1 MIDLSKVEKEYKK
14 VKKKWYSLKAVSCNV
29 YCSEV
34 NSERCHIKYNE
45 IVNPISYWKKHVT
58 RFQIIIDFKRL

>member
-1 MIDLSKVEKEYKK
+1 MIDLSKDEKEYKK

-45 IVNPISYWKKHVT
+45 IVNPISY
-58 RFQIIIDFKRL
+58 